1 MANNQQPL
9 SQQQIIDMERKLAKF
24 ANMMDSIVRIP
35 FTKQGVGADAAL
47 SAIPL
52 AGDIAGLILTGYA
65 FLLGR
70 QMGVPMSKMTPAV
83 RLALIDL
90 VVGIIPAVGTI
101 MDIFIRPNRK
111 TLEIVHEHIRETHQ
125 LPNDLHIQRP
135 FLHESL
141 EQKQIQSKFWRNK
154 AVAWFYLH
162 IPDFLGVIVLVLIG
176 WALYAGISWLVGIFA
191 TGW

>member
-52 AGDIAGLILTGYA
+52 AGDIAGLLLTGYA

-101 MDIFIRPNRK
+101 MDIFIRPSRK

>member
-9 SQQQIIDMERKLAKF
+9 SQQQIINMERKLAKF

-101 MDIFIRPNRK
+101 MDIFIRPSRK

-154 AVAWFYLH
+154 VVAWFYLH

-191 TGW
+191 TSW